1 MLSSFAQGPW
11 AQRPS
16 MRVNSLRNRHVKQ
29 PDLFMQDPLG
39 IGLAHLD
46 GYFSIRLYD
55 SASASDSFQ
64 PRSPNA
70 QTTSG
75 DVQPGAGTA
84 PHSERPNRFASELSF
99 LRGEDRERTQ
109 PLSASTAFS
118 RNAQMHRMRQN
129 RAVHRGSRLA
139 DQFFSL
145 PNHYQLVRS
154 VIGSARAFLFPRGAR
169 MSLRIPD

>member
-39 IGLAHLD
+39 IGLAQID

-55 SASASDSFQ
+55 FASASDSFQ

-84 PHSERPNRFASELSF
+84 PHSERPNRFAPELSF
-99 LRGEDRERTQ
+99 LRWEDRERTQ
-109 PLSASTAFS
+109 PLSASTAFA
-118 RNAQMHRMRQN
+118 RNAQMHRVRQN

-139 DQFFSL
+139 DQFSHFQTTTRSCA
-145 PNHYQLVRS
+145 QLLGVHE
-154 VIGSARAFLFPRGAR
+154 LFCFPAA
-169 MSLRIPD
+169 LE